1 MKGRPAHTMQ
11 SNHPI
16 FIGGMYKSG
25 TSLLRAMLG
34 HHSHL
39 FAGLETQW
47 IHEHWE
53 NGAAQARREWLE
65 RLAVFFDAPLAE
77 LEAACGDASDVETCL
92 DRVLS
97 FLAAR
102 AGKARW
108 IEKTPGNA
116 GAIGRILD
124 HWPDARVLHIIRD
137 PRDVYASMIES
148 RKWTVPQDF
157 ARRWTDTV
165 VAARNWLAEHG
176 GTHPAYYELRYERL
190 VRAPEE
196 ETRKILEF
204 LGEPFEDGVAEF
216 LGQAEDFDRVR
227 RATGKESPTLQR
239 LSEPITTSRVGV
251 WKDVVPPEQWLA
263 VETELRRD
271 GGGTLVEELMEDGD
285 AGGGAVAEADR
296 R

>member
-1 MKGRPAHTMQ
+1 MQ
-11 SNHPI
+11 SRNPI

-47 IHEHWE
+47 IHERWE
-53 NGAAQARREWLE
+53 NGAAQGRREWLE
-65 RLAVFFDAPLAE
+65 RLAVFFDAPPEE
-77 LEAACGDASDVETCL
+77 LEAACRDATDVETCL
-92 DRVLS
+92 DRGLS
-97 FLAAR
+97 YLAAR

-116 GAIGRILD
+116 GEIDRILS
-124 HWPDARVLHIIRD
+124 HWPEARILHIIRD

-157 ARRWTDTV
+157 ALRWTGIV
-165 VAARNWLAEHG
+165 AAARNWLAEQG
-176 GTHPAYYELRYERL
+176 GAHPAYYELRYERL
-190 VRAPEE
+190 VRAPEA
-196 ETRKILEF
+196 ETRKILAF

-216 LGQAEDFDRVR
+216 LGQSEDFDRVR

-251 WKDVVPPEQWLA
+251 WKDVVPPEQWRT
-263 VETELRRD
+263 VEAELRRD
-271 GGGTLVEELMEDGD
+271 GNGSLVDELTSDGNASGGNTDE
-285 AGGGAVAEADR
+285 GGAIAKVDR

>member
-1 MKGRPAHTMQ
+1 MQ

-34 HHSHL
+34 HHSNL

-47 IHEHWE
+47 INERWE
-53 NGAAQARREWLE
+53 KDTAQARREWLE
-65 RLAVFFDAPLAE
+65 RLSVFFDAPVAE
-77 LEAACGDASDVETCL
+77 LEAACGDATDVETCL

-116 GAIGRILD
+116 GAIDRILGF
-124 HWPDARVLHIIRD
+124 WPGARILHIIRD

-148 RKWTVPQDF
+148 QKWTVPREF
-157 ARRWTDTV
+157 AQRWTGIV
-165 VAARNWLAEHG
+165 KAARNWLARQG

-190 VRAPEE
+190 VLSPAT

-204 LGEPFEDGVAEF
+204 LDEPYEDRVAEF
-216 LGQAEDFDRVR
+216 LGQSEDFEIVR
-227 RATGKESPTLQR
+227 KATGKESPTLQR
-239 LSEPITTSRVGV
+239 LAEPITTSRVGV
-251 WKDVVPPEQWLA
+251 WKDVVPPEQWRA
-263 VETELRRD
+263 VEAEFKRD
-271 GGGTLVEELMEDGD
+271 GSESLVEELIADQD
-285 AGGGAVAEADR
+285 AAGEQTEGRAIVEADR
-296 R
+296 G

>member
-1 MKGRPAHTMQ
+1 MQAH
-11 SNHPI
+11 NPI

-47 IHEHWE
+47 IHERWE
-53 NGAAQARREWLE
+53 NGGAKGRREWLE
-65 RLAVFFDAPLAE
+65 RLAVFFDAPLEE
-77 LEAACGDASDVETCL
+77 LEAACGDAADVETCL

-97 FLAAR
+97 FLAGR

-116 GAIGRILD
+116 GEIGRILS
-124 HWPDARVLHIIRD
+124 HWPDARILHIIRD

-148 RKWTVPQDF
+148 RKWTVPEDF
-157 ARRWTDTV
+157 ARRWRGI
-165 VAARNWLAEHG
+165 VAAARTWLAEHG

-190 VRAPEE
+190 VREPEA

-204 LGEPFEDGVAEF
+204 LDEPFEDGVAEF
-216 LGQAEDFDRVR
+216 LGQSEDFDRVR

-239 LSEPITTSRVGV
+239 LAEPITTSRVGV
-251 WKDVVPPEQWLA
+251 WKDVVPPEQWRL

-271 GGGTLVEELMEDGD
+271 GNGSLVDELIADGEARDEETGARGIT
-285 AGGGAVAEADR
+285 AGADR